1 MKKLSLLLF
10 AFILNIQML
19 VSQSGTHD
27 LPSSSVQRPKVNL
40 RIEASA
46 KEIESF
52 GMKLQS
58 LQVDITNRLNQSN
71 ILVEEGAD
79 NPMLVIRLKALE
91 CGTQLASY
99 VQLALFEQAELVRNK
114 TIVSAMTFSQA
125 SLITITKEDFSHEVT
140 KTVNA
145 MLSAFIIDYNK
156 AFAQ

>member
-1 MKKLSLLLF
+1 
-10 AFILNIQML
+10 ML

-27 LPSSSVQRPKVNL
+27 LPTSSPQRPKVSL

-46 KEIESF
+46 KEIETF
-52 GMKLQS
+52 GLRLQP
-58 LQVDITNRLNQSN
+58 LQTDITNRLNQSN
-71 ILVEEGAD
+71 ILVEESAD
-79 NPMLVIRLKALE
+79 NPVLILRLKALE
-91 CGTQLASY
+91 CGPQLASY

-125 SLITITKEDFSHEVT
+125 SLITITKEDFSQEVT